1 MSGGIFSFS
10 FGGKV
15 CFANHMN
22 TVIFS
27 NVEAYA
33 KKKKKNS
40 NVSFFPK
47 KGL

>member
-33 KKKKKNS
+33 KKKKKKFKC
-40 NVSFFPK
+40 VFFS
-47 KGL
+47 